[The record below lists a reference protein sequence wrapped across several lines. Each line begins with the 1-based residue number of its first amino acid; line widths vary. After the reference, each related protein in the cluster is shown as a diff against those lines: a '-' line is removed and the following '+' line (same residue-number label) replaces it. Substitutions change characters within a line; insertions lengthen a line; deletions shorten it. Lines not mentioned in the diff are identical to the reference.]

1 MTFGQ
6 VYQRLWEGMGIRR
19 KGWESGKVVRLS
31 AIGENHLVVHL
42 SSGNRATYCPP
53 VVDLYDK
60 EQQKVRDD
68 WEVVR

>member
-19 KGWESGKVVRLS
+19 KGWESGTVVRLS
-31 AIGENHLVVHL
+31 TISGNHLMIHL
-42 SSGNRATYCPP
+42 PNKNLAVYCPP
-53 VVDLYDK
+53 VSDLYDK
-60 EQQKVRDD
+60 EAQKVRDD

>member
-6 VYQRLWEGMGIRR
+6 VYQRLWEGMAIRR
-19 KGWESGKVVRLS
+19 KAWESGKVVRLS

-42 SSGNRATYCPP
+42 PSGNRATYCPP

-60 EQQKVRDD
+60 QAQKIRDD

>member
-6 VYQRLWEGMGIRR
+6 VYPRLFEGMGIRR

-31 AIGENHLVVHL
+31 AIGENYLVMHLP
-42 SSGNRATYCPP
+42 SGNRATYCPS

-60 EQQKVRDD
+60 AQQQVRDD

>member
-6 VYQRLWEGMGIRR
+6 VYQRLWEGMAIRR

-42 SSGNRATYCPP
+42 PSGNWATYCPP

-60 EQQKVRDD
+60 EAQKVRDD

>member
-6 VYQRLWEGMGIRR
+6 VYPRLFEDMAIRR
-19 KGWESGKVVRLS
+19 MAWEAGKVVRLS
-31 AIGENHLVVHL
+31 AIGGENLVMHLP
-42 SSGNRATYCPP
+42 SGNRATYCPP

-60 EQQKVRDD
+60 AQQQVRDD

>member
-6 VYQRLWEGMGIRR
+6 VYQRLWEGMAIRR
-19 KGWESGKVVRLS
+19 KGWESGTVVRLS

-42 SSGNRATYCPP
+42 PSGNRATYCPP

-60 EQQKVRDD
+60 EAQKVRDD

>member
-1 MTFGQ
+1 MTFWQ
-6 VYQRLWEGMGIRR
+6 VYQRLWEGMAIRR
-19 KGWESGKVVRLS
+19 KGWESGTVVRLS
-31 AIGENHLVVHL
+31 TISGNHLMIHL
-42 SSGNRATYCPP
+42 PNKNLAVYCPP